1 MAGQMRVT
9 GTTTTLSQNGYG
21 RFSPSTHGKTFH
33 QRYESFVASETI
45 HRCRFPGI
53 YDPLR
58 PGSGTGRHYFA
69 RILRPVTNRYDPLRP
84 VTTPIL
90 CSDSTTRYDPV
101 TTGLLSRPPILCSDL
116 RPVTTRYDPVTTRVV
131 SRSPILCSETT
142 TRYDPLRP
150 GNDPGFEQVTN
161 TLLGSTTRPSR

>member
-1 MAGQMRVT
+1 MRVT

-101 TTGLLSRPPILCSDL
+101 TTRVLGRSLILCSD
-116 RPVTTRYDPVTTRVV
+116 
-131 SRSPILCSETT
+131 ST

-150 GNDPGFEQVTN
+150 GDDPGREQVTN
-161 TLLGSTTRPSR
+161 TLLRNYDPLRPVTTR